1 MIIAPSVEIT
11 LTFHLILSSWHD
23 YWLLAASELHWQHF
37 ILHVMPVSY
46 LPTYLSPPD
55 NAYYI
60 QHHIKEIFSDD
71 KLSRSRN
78 VCVIVNIATYVNI
91 LYNPRLTW

>member
-46 LPTYLSPPD
+46 LPTYLPPPAQSTLTTTSHQISPKT
-55 NAYYI
+55 NCLVA
-60 QHHIKEIFSDD
+60 EMFAAS
-71 KLSRSRN
+71 L
-78 VCVIVNIATYVNI
+78 
-91 LYNPRLTW
+91 